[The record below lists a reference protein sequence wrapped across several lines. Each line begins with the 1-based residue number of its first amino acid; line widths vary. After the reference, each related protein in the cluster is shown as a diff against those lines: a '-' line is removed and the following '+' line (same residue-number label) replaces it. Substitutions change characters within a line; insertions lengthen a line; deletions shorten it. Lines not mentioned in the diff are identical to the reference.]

1 MHTNQDSA
9 PARRGPNARPD
20 LRETA
25 RELRRAGHT
34 YDRIVDELGVSKSS
48 VSRWVRD
55 LPAPAPSPKH
65 MHRMREARWA
75 PHRRR
80 QTLARWN
87 TKMAA
92 GNEIGRLTDRELF
105 LVGVGLYWAEGAKSK
120 PHRLREDVHFVNSDP
135 GMIAVYLAWL
145 RLLGV
150 TPDRL
155 QYRVMIHESADV
167 AGAER
172 YWADEAGVHP
182 SRLDRTTLK
191 RHQPKTRRK
200 NTGDSYRGCLVVR
213 VRGGAELYRRI
224 EGWWTGIVLGVG
236 SGV

>member
-80 QTLARWN
+80 QVLARWN
-87 TKMAA
+87 TKLAA

-105 LVGVGLYWAEGAKSK
+105 LVGVGLYWAEGTKSK
-120 PHRLREDVHFVNSDP
+120 PHRPGERVAFVNSDP
-135 GMIAVYLAWL
+135 GMIDVFLAWL
-145 RLLGV
+145 RLVGV
-150 TPDRL
+150 EREAL
-155 QYRVMIHESADV
+155 RFHVQIHESADV
-167 AGAER
+167 PAAEEYWRRVTGADAGQFT
-172 YWADEAGVHP
+172 
-182 SRLDRTTLK
+182 RTTLK
-191 RHQPKTRRK
+191 KHNPATVRK
-200 NTGDSYRGCLVVR
+200 NTGQGYRGCLVIHVLR
-213 VRGGAELYRRI
+213 SADLYRRI
-224 EGWWTGIVLGVG
+224 EGWWTGIVLGAG
-236 SGV
+236 RTT